1 MNWLYIHCI
10 LYSISVN
17 NRYKL
22 RYTKTNHYDDK
33 VLHFIAT
40 ISSLFPCAVGWVIYS
55 WNMTVETIAK
65 GILHVTSDN
74 VIVSMRNCKLLWN
87 FIIMQKHLPCRGL
100 NLYDLVVYHSMKQ
113 WAAISFMAWLLVDNT
128 TPKVYVASTHK
139 HSFLFIADENE
150 LDLPCENVFSS
161 LPNHNCMHASVSWY
175 NDCKFCNE
183 DHSNDTTIHDN
194 DNNVIDN
201 GMMMTMIMMATIM
214 TMIMFIFT
222 KYWWEYWYMIIH
234 ILSNKRAC
242 FLVTGRQLRLCT
254 LLFGLLG
261 YCSPFENPLRLISFA
276 NIRGGLASALTD
288 AEVVKSHIFLNRTFD
303 IVMQRRLFPDY
314 DFRASQNLERKPIAC
329 ETQTSPLYPYCC
341 LRSWRHCHRHILC
354 YYRKSTGES
363 AKL

>member
-113 WAAISFMAWLLVDNT
+113 WATISFMAWLLADNT
-128 TPKVYVASTHK
+128 TPKVYVASTQK

-214 TMIMFIFT
+214 AMIMFIFT
-222 KYWWEYWYMIIH
+222 KYWWVYWYMIIH
-234 ILSNKRAC
+234 ILIGCPWEATATLILIFK
-242 FLVTGRQLRLCT
+242 
-254 LLFGLLG
+254 LLFRWLNIDRQFKGITHFHNRHSLKHTSKK
-261 YCSPFENPLRLISFA
+261 SPGNQYLSQKMDKNYNLDQHFYRHRQSF
-276 NIRGGLASALTD
+276 IY
-288 AEVVKSHIFLNRTFD
+288 K
-303 IVMQRRLFPDY
+303 
-314 DFRASQNLERKPIAC
+314 K
-329 ETQTSPLYPYCC
+329 
-341 LRSWRHCHRHILC
+341 
-354 YYRKSTGES
+354 
-363 AKL
+363 